1 MNSSDSMRASFSH
14 TCVISHDAGGAEI
27 LSSYVRQSE
36 DLWLYSLSGP
46 ALKIFSAKL
55 GPLQSLPLEDAIAQ
69 SEWVLCGTSWQS
81 DIEWRAIGLAR
92 ASGKRSVVFL
102 DHWVNYQ
109 ERFVRGGVRHLP
121 DEIWVGD
128 AYAEL
133 LAAKEF
139 PDITIRLLQNPYFAD
154 IRLLVGN
161 LNNRHTFGDKDSDT
175 ASVLFVCE
183 NISEHAALQH
193 GDPRYWGYTE
203 FDAIE
208 YFFRKISVLGKPI
221 SSVVIRP
228 HPSDPTGKYDQIIV
242 RYAGLASLSRGKTLL
257 DDIAQADIV
266 VGCESMAMVI
276 AVQCGRRVISCIPLN
291 EVRLKLPFEE
301 IEILSELV
309 SD

>member
-1 MNSSDSMRASFSH
+1 MYP
-14 TCVISHDAGGAEI
+14 CVISHDAGGAEI

-36 DLWLYSLSGP
+36 VPWLYSLAGP
-46 ALKIFSAKL
+46 ALEVFCTKL
-55 GPLQSLPLEDAIAQ
+55 GFIESLPLEDAIGQ

-81 DIEWRAIGLAR
+81 DIECRAIELSR
-92 ASGKRSVVFL
+92 ASGKRSVAFL

-109 ERFVRGGVRHLP
+109 ERFVRGGIRHLP

-128 AYAEL
+128 AYAKA
-133 LAAKEF
+133 LAGNEF
-139 PDITIRLLQNPYFAD
+139 PDTPIRLLQNPYFAD
-154 IRLLVGN
+154 IRLEVAN
-161 LNNRHTFGDKDSDT
+161 LKNQHACVERNND
-175 ASVLFVCE
+175 ALAVLFVCE
-183 NISEHAALQH
+183 NISEHAALQY

-208 YFFRKISVLGKPI
+208 YFFRKIAALGTPI

-228 HPSDPTGKYDQIIV
+228 HPSDPVGKYDQIIV
-242 RYAGLASLSRGKTLL
+242 RYAGLARLSSGKTLL

-276 AVQCGRRVISCIPLN
+276 AVQCGRRVISCIPLK
-291 EVRLKLPFEE
+291 EVALKLPFEE
-301 IEILSELV
+301 IETLSVLA

>member
-1 MNSSDSMRASFSH
+1 MI
-14 TCVISHDAGGAEI
+14 CIVSHDAGGAEI

-36 DLWLYSLSGP
+36 GSWLYSLAGP
-46 ALKIFSAKL
+46 ALKIFGAKL
-55 GPLQSLPLEDAIAQ
+55 GSTESLSLEDAIAQ

-92 ASGKRSVVFL
+92 ESGKRSVAFL

-109 ERFVRGGVRHLP
+109 ERFVRGGIRHLP

-128 AYAEL
+128 AYAEA
-133 LAAKEF
+133 LAVKEF
-139 PDITIRLLQNPYFAD
+139 PETTIRLLQNPYFAD
-154 IRLLVGN
+154 IRLEVDN
-161 LNNRHTFGDKDSDT
+161 LKNRHASGDQDND
-175 ASVLFVCE
+175 AVAVLFVCE

-208 YFFRKISVLGKPI
+208 YFFQKIAALGAPI

-228 HPSDPTGKYDQIIV
+228 HPSDPAGKYDQIIV
-242 RYAGLASLSRGKTLL
+242 KYAGLPSLSSGKTLL

-276 AVQCGRRVISCIPLN
+276 AVQCGRRVISCIPLDG
-291 EVRLKLPFEE
+291 VALKLPFEE
-301 IEILSELV
+301 IEILSALA

>member
-1 MNSSDSMRASFSH
+1 MI
-14 TCVISHDAGGAEI
+14 CIVSHDAGGAEI

-36 DLWLYSLSGP
+36 GPYLYSLAGP
-46 ALKIFSAKL
+46 ALKVFSAKL
-55 GPLQSLPLEDAIAQ
+55 GSVESLPLEDAIGR

-92 ASGKRSVVFL
+92 ASGKLSVAFL
-102 DHWVNYQ
+102 DHWVNYH
-109 ERFVRGGVRHLP
+109 ERFLRGGIRHLP
-121 DEIWVGD
+121 DQIWVGD
-128 AYAEL
+128 AYAKA
-133 LAAKEF
+133 LAENEF
-139 PDITIRLLQNPYFAD
+139 PDTTLRLLQNPYFAD
-154 IRLLVGN
+154 IRLEVGN
-161 LNNRHTFGDKDSDT
+161 LKNQHATVDKYED
-175 ASVLFVCE
+175 AVAVLFVCE
-183 NISEHAALQH
+183 NISEHAALQY

-208 YFFRKISVLGKPI
+208 FFFKKISVLGVTL

-228 HPSDPTGKYDQIIV
+228 HPSDPIGKYDQILI
-242 RYAGLASLSRGKTLL
+242 RYAGLASLSIGKTLL
-257 DDIAQADIV
+257 EDIAQADIV

-291 EVRLKLPFEE
+291 EVALKLPFEE